1 MAKLKEI
8 LLFSYY
14 TPRAMDYFVSFLS
27 RTAAMSLNSCHNG
40 NRAIISSTFSPVDG
54 ICDGVHFVGF
64 QEISTLGASNYVEY
78 ENEHL

>member
-40 NRAIISSTFSPVDG
+40 NRAIISSTFSLVDG
-54 ICDGVHFVGF
+54 ICDGVHSVGF
-64 QEISTLGASNYVEY
+64 QKISTLGASNYVEY